1 MARPRKTAQ
10 AAEPTGA
17 GLTAKQQALN
27 AALAQIDKQFGKGSV
42 MRLGDDNRPP
52 IQVIPTG
59 SLALDVALGVG
70 GLPKGRVIE
79 IYGPESS
86 GKTTVALHAVASA
99 QRAGGSAS
107 MNAAVPPARRRSLTL
122 STPWTLCTRR
132 RWALTQNPS

>member
-1 MARPRKTAQ
+1 MARPRKTSQ

-70 GLPKGRVIE
+70 GLPKGR
-79 IYGPESS
+79 G
-86 GKTTVALHAVASA
+86 
-99 QRAGGSAS
+99 RA
-107 MNAAVPPARRRSLTL
+107 ARRRSLTL